1 MAIQTIEFNAVSFHY
16 PDQNQTLFEQL
27 NLTFGPGW
35 TACIGSNGSGKSTV
49 LKLSCGE
56 LQPDSG
62 TILRPESC
70 IYIPQRTDTMPPGYE
85 DFAYC
90 YDSVACKL
98 HGILSLDRDIP
109 FRWNSLS
116 HGERKRAQIG
126 WALFQESSVL
136 AVDEPTNHLD
146 EMAMALIETA
156 LAEFK
161 GIGILVSH
169 DRNFS
174 DQLCTK
180 TLVVHAPHFLI
191 LGCPP
196 SVAIQQVRQMRD
208 QNLNEYQVGNRN
220 QTHLTRELQVRS
232 KKASVQDRLRSKR
245 HLDAK
250 DHDSK
255 AKIDAARVSGRDG
268 KAGRL
273 AHQLERRASR
283 SSSDLSN
290 TFGALV
296 RSNLLDLSSSVS
308 GITLSGSPLPS
319 TFILQ
324 HDGCSLPLG
333 PLRHLR
339 VPSLAIGSKDK
350 IGIRGPNGTGKTTLV
365 NYLLSLLDS
374 SRIKTMI
381 LPQELDIEET
391 TKLYAKMLS
400 FDEGKKGR
408 VISTMV
414 RLGSD
419 PSLILATALPSPG
432 EARKLL
438 LAIALEE
445 EMNLLVLD
453 EPTNHL
459 DLPARLALEQA
470 LGSFQGAILCVSHDR
485 VFLDGLCPIQ
495 WVIEG
500 KAAEGESQLRVV

>member
-1 MAIQTIEFNAVSFHY
+1 MAIRTIEFNAVSFHY

-174 DQLCTK
+174 DLLCTK
-180 TLVVHAPHFLI
+180 TLVVHAPI
-191 LGCPP
+191 P
-196 SVAIQQVRQMRD
+196 S
-208 QNLNEYQVGNRN
+208 
-220 QTHLTRELQVRS
+220 S
-232 KKASVQDRLRSKR
+232 
-245 HLDAK
+245 
-250 DHDSK
+250 
-255 AKIDAARVSGRDG
+255 
-268 KAGRL
+268 
-273 AHQLERRASR
+273 
-283 SSSDLSN
+283 
-290 TFGALV
+290 
-296 RSNLLDLSSSVS
+296 
-308 GITLSGSPLPS
+308 
-319 TFILQ
+319 
-324 HDGCSLPLG
+324 
-333 PLRHLR
+333 
-339 VPSLAIGSKDK
+339 
-350 IGIRGPNGTGKTTLV
+350 
-365 NYLLSLLDS
+365 
-374 SRIKTMI
+374 
-381 LPQELDIEET
+381 
-391 TKLYAKMLS
+391 
-400 FDEGKKGR
+400 
-408 VISTMV
+408 
-414 RLGSD
+414 
-419 PSLILATALPSPG
+419 
-432 EARKLL
+432 
-438 LAIALEE
+438 
-445 EMNLLVLD
+445 
-453 EPTNHL
+453 
-459 DLPARLALEQA
+459 
-470 LGSFQGAILCVSHDR
+470 
-485 VFLDGLCPIQ
+485 
-495 WVIEG
+495 
-500 KAAEGESQLRVV
+500 